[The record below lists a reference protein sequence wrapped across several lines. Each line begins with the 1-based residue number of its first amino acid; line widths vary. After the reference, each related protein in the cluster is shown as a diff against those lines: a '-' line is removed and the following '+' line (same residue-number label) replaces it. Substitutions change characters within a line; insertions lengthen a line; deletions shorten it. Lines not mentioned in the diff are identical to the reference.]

1 MPRHAARTR
10 ASRRTAPHAAAL
22 DEVVENPD
30 AGGDPE
36 HEALLADALGPALQ
50 VVLDTLAP
58 AERLAFVLH
67 DVFAVPF
74 DEIGTILGRSPN
86 AAKQLASRARRR
98 IQGSTPAEAPD
109 VARQRTVV
117 DAFLAASRSGDLDQ
131 LLAVLD
137 PDIVLRADTAGVQM
151 GSPDEVRGADAVAA
165 VFSGRA
171 LGAQTALVDGI
182 VGMAWAPG
190 GTAKVV
196 WDITVTGDTI
206 TGSTWSPTP
215 IISASS
221 TSSCSTEP
229 KRRDRSDDA
238 VAEVVERHQQARL
251 LVGDVEHA
259 VVQQVA
265 EMPMAFDQRDRAD
278 GLEPHRQLVLG
289 QEHAAPEREQQA
301 HAVLEHAESPRDEV
315 PTDPCRQHAEHRPLD
330 RRQPARDEHT
340 QGGGEQDLRPPPQEP
355 AAALVGREAL
365 HGSPR

>member
-1 MPRHAARTR
+1 MTDDWLAERFEEQRPQLRAVALRMLDSPGEADDAVQEAWLRLSRAGADGVDNLGGWLNTVVSRVCLDMLRAR

-22 DEVVENPD
+22 DDVVENPD

-98 IQGSTPAEAPD
+98 IQGSTPTEAPD

-137 PDIVLRADTAGVQM
+137 PDIVLRADDAGVQM

-196 WDITVTGDTI
+196 WDITVAGDTI
-206 TGSTWSPTP
+206 TR
-215 IISASS
+215 I
-221 TSSCSTEP
+221 
-229 KRRDRSDDA
+229 DM
-238 VAEVVERHQQARL
+238 VADPDNLRELDLVV
-251 LVGDVEHA
+251 
-259 VVQQVA
+259 
-265 EMPMAFDQRDRAD
+265 
-278 GLEPHRQLVLG
+278 
-289 QEHAAPEREQQA
+289 
-301 HAVLEHAESPRDEV
+301 
-315 PTDPCRQHAEHRPLD
+315 LD
-330 RRQPARDEHT
+330 
-340 QGGGEQDLRPPPQEP
+340 
-355 AAALVGREAL
+355 
-365 HGSPR
+365 